1 MNKRGQLTEEK
12 QISKKIKVK
21 RQPVILDNAPP
32 INCLNDLVEIGN
44 SIKLYKNIDTVMLWR
59 ISPYIEQLDN
69 LVGMN
74 SLKETMFYQILYYL
88 QGMHLRD
95 DSSEYLH
102 TMIYGA
108 PGCGKTTVAQ
118 IIGKIYQTL
127 GILSRDGIFKI
138 AHRDDFIAGYLGQTA
153 TKTQKLLKSCIG
165 GILFIDEVYSLAPR
179 ESDKDSFSKE
189 ALDTLTAFLS
199 EHKKDFCCIAAGYE
213 EDVENCFFA
222 MNKGLKRRFPWVHK
236 IDKYTSEEMANI
248 FLKMIKESNW
258 IINVSAKNI
267 NELIKE
273 NIKYF
278 INTGGDIETF
288 LTKCKIAHSKR
299 VISLDGDHKFIL
311 TIADLQNGIEL
322 VKKNKTIEAEAEED
336 SRHLHSLYI

>member
-1 MNKRGQLTEEK
+1 MNKRGPLMNEK
-12 QISKKIKVK
+12 QISKKIKVKK

-32 INCLNDLVEIGN
+32 INCLHDLVEIGH
-44 SIKLYKNIDTVMLWR
+44 SVKLYKNIDTVMLWR
-59 ISPYIEQLDN
+59 ISPYVEQLDN
-69 LVGMN
+69 LVGMK
-74 SLKETMFYQILYYL
+74 SLKETVFYQILYYL

-95 DSSEYLH
+95 NSSEYLH
-102 TMIYGA
+102 TMIYGT

-127 GILSRDGIFKI
+127 GVLSRNGIFKI

-179 ESDKDSFSKE
+179 ENDKDSFSKE

-199 EHKKDFCCIAAGYE
+199 EHKNDFCCIAAGYE

-236 IDKYTSEEMANI
+236 IDNYTSEEMTSI
-248 FLKMIKESNW
+248 FLKMVSESNW
-258 IINVSAKNI
+258 IINVDFERI
-267 NELIKE
+267 NQLIKQ

-278 INTGGDIETF
+278 VNTGGDIETF
-288 LTKCKIAHSKR
+288 LTKCKITHSKR
-299 VISLDGDHKFIL
+299 VISLDIEHKFVL
-311 TIADLQNGIEL
+311 TISDLENGMDF
-322 VKKNKTIEAEAEED
+322 VKKNKTVEED
-336 SRHLHSLYI
+336 NRFLHTLYI

>member
-1 MNKRGQLTEEK
+1 MNEK
-12 QISKKIKVK
+12 QISKKIKVKK

-32 INCLNDLVEIGN
+32 INCLHDLVEIGH
-44 SIKLYKNIDTVMLWR
+44 SVKLYKNIDTVMLWR
-59 ISPYIEQLDN
+59 ISPYVEQLDN
-69 LVGMN
+69 LVGMK
-74 SLKETMFYQILYYL
+74 SLKETVFYQILYYL

-95 DSSEYLH
+95 NSSEYLH
-102 TMIYGA
+102 TMIYGT

-127 GILSRDGIFKI
+127 SVLSRNGIFKI

-179 ESDKDSFSKE
+179 ENDKDSFSKE

-199 EHKKDFCCIAAGYE
+199 EHKNDFCCIAAGYE

-236 IDKYTSEEMANI
+236 IDNYTSEEMTSI
-248 FLKMIKESNW
+248 FLKMVSESNW
-258 IINVSAKNI
+258 IINVDFEKI
-267 NELIKE
+267 NQLIKQ

-278 INTGGDIETF
+278 VNTGGDIETF

-299 VISLDGDHKFIL
+299 VISLDIEHKFVL
-311 TIADLQNGIEL
+311 TISDLENGMDF
-322 VKKNKTIEAEAEED
+322 VKKNKTVKEED
-336 SRHLHSLYI
+336 NRFLHTLYI

>member
-1 MNKRGQLTEEK
+1 MNKRGQLREEK
-12 QISKKIKVK
+12 QINKKIKVK
-21 RQPVILDNAPP
+21 SQLGIKDNAPP
-32 INCLNDLVEIGN
+32 INCLHDLVEIGH

-95 DSSEYLH
+95 DTSEYLH

-153 TKTQKLLKSCIG
+153 TKTQKLLNSCIG

-179 ESDKDSFSKE
+179 ETDKDSFSKE

-236 IDKYTSEEMANI
+236 IDNYTSEEMSNI
-248 FLKMIKESNW
+248 FLKMLNESNW
-258 IINVSAKNI
+258 DINVTVEKI

-288 LTKCKIAHSKR
+288 LTKCKIAHSRR

-311 TIADLQNGIEL
+311 TIEDLQNGIEL
-322 VKKNKTIEAEAEED
+322 VKKNKTIDSTED
-336 SRHLHSLYI
+336 TRHLHSLYI

>member
-1 MNKRGQLTEEK
+1 MNEK
-12 QISKKIKVK
+12 QISKKIKVKK

-32 INCLNDLVEIGN
+32 INCLHDLVEIGH
-44 SIKLYKNIDTVMLWR
+44 SVKLYKNIDTVMLWR

-69 LVGMN
+69 LVGMKC
-74 SLKETMFYQILYYL
+74 LKETVFYQILYYL
-88 QGMHLRD
+88 QNMHLRD
-95 DSSEYLH
+95 NSSEYLH
-102 TMIYGA
+102 TMIYGT

-127 GILSRDGIFKI
+127 GVLSRNGIFKI

-179 ESDKDSFSKE
+179 ENDKDSFSKE

-199 EHKKDFCCIAAGYE
+199 EHKNDFCCIAAGYE

-236 IDKYTSEEMANI
+236 IDNYTSEEMTSI
-248 FLKMIKESNW
+248 FLKMVSESNW
-258 IINVSAKNI
+258 IINVDFEKI
-267 NELIKE
+267 NQLIKH

-278 INTGGDIETF
+278 VNTGGDIETF

-299 VISLDGDHKFIL
+299 VISLDIEHKFIL
-311 TIADLQNGIEL
+311 TISDLENGMDF
-322 VKKNKTIEAEAEED
+322 VKKNKTEED
-336 SRHLHSLYI
+336 NRFLHTLYI

>member
-1 MNKRGQLTEEK
+1 MNKRGQLREEK
-12 QISKKIKVK
+12 QINKKIKVK
-21 RQPVILDNAPP
+21 SQLGIKDNAPP
-32 INCLNDLVEIGN
+32 INCLHDLVEIGH

-95 DSSEYLH
+95 DTSEYLH

-179 ESDKDSFSKE
+179 ETDKDSFSKE

-236 IDKYTSEEMANI
+236 IDNYTSEEMSNI
-248 FLKMIKESNW
+248 FLKMLNESNW
-258 IINVSAKNI
+258 DINVTVEKI

-288 LTKCKIAHSKR
+288 LTKCKIAHSRR

-311 TIADLQNGIEL
+311 TIEDLQHGIEL
-322 VKKNKTIEAEAEED
+322 VKKNKIIDSSED
-336 SRHLHSLYI
+336 TRHLHSLYI

>member
-1 MNKRGQLTEEK
+1 MNKKGPLIKEK
-12 QISKKIKVK
+12 QINKKNKVK
-21 RQPVILDNAPP
+21 KKQPVVLDNAPP
-32 INCLNDLVEIGN
+32 INCLRDLVEIGH

-59 ISPYIEQLDN
+59 ISPYIEELDN

-74 SLKETMFYQILYYL
+74 SLKETVFYQILYYL
-88 QGMHLRD
+88 QGMHLRN

-102 TMIYGA
+102 TMIYGT

-127 GILSRDGIFKI
+127 GILSRNGIFKI

-165 GILFIDEVYSLAPR
+165 GVLFIDEVYSLAPR

-222 MNKGLKRRFPWVHK
+222 MNKGLKRRFPWIHK
-236 IDKYTSEEMANI
+236 IDNYTSEEMTAI
-248 FLKMIKESNW
+248 FLKMLNESNW
-258 IINVSAKNI
+258 SINVDFDQI
-267 NELIKE
+267 NSIIKE
-273 NIKYF
+273 NINYF

-299 VISLDGDHKFIL
+299 VISLDTEYKFIL
-311 TIADLQNGIEL
+311 TISDLQNGIEL
-322 VKKNKTIEAEAEED
+322 VKKNKKIIEED
-336 SRHLHSLYI
+336 NRHLHNLYI

>member
-1 MNKRGQLTEEK
+1 MNKRGQLREEK
-12 QISKKIKVK
+12 QINKKIKVK
-21 RQPVILDNAPP
+21 SQLGIKDNAPP
-32 INCLNDLVEIGN
+32 INCLHDLVEIGH

-95 DSSEYLH
+95 DTSEYLH

-179 ESDKDSFSKE
+179 ETDKDSFSKE

-236 IDKYTSEEMANI
+236 IDNYTSEEMSNI
-248 FLKMIKESNW
+248 FLKMLNESNW
-258 IINVSAKNI
+258 DINVTVEKI

-288 LTKCKIAHSKR
+288 LTKCKIAHSRR

-311 TIADLQNGIEL
+311 TIEDLQHGIEL
-322 VKKNKTIEAEAEED
+322 VKKNKIIDSTED
-336 SRHLHSLYI
+336 TRHLHSLYI